1 MTAPFQLFDALD
13 PATEAALRASIER
26 FGVLVPV
33 VRDQH
38 GNTID
43 GHHRAR
49 IAGEMG
55 VQFRVDVVAVADEDE
70 ARDIAR
76 TLNADRRQLDPEHR
90 KQVVAVLAT
99 QVDERG
105 IGVHTPEAIA
115 GALGVDRKTVRNDLA
130 ELGTDPKLPTHR
142 RGLDGKVRSSRRP
155 PVVAAKNEREA
166 ERAQV
171 ALGDL
176 GDAAPSRV
184 LDVKRAE
191 RIAREHAAEQRR
203 AEPVEPVTVE
213 HGIDIRHGDFRDAL
227 ADIEHGTVDAII
239 TDPPYIR
246 EMFAYGE
253 GLYALGAMAA
263 DILKPT
269 GVLAV
274 MFGTGTI
281 PEAVAAL
288 SQSMS
293 FHWCCAWLTPG
304 PRARMHHAKV
314 GTGWKPIYLY
324 TRPDGDPGRWL
335 LDDVITSARD
345 DKDHHHWGQD
355 VAGFTTLVERLTEP
369 GALVI
374 DPFLGGGTTAV
385 ACQDTG
391 RRFIGCDIDAAAVTT
406 ARERTA

>member
-1 MTAPFQLFDALD
+1 MTTPFQLFDALD

-90 KQVVAVLAT
+90 REVAGDLVSQGHSTTA
-99 QVDERG
+99 V
-105 IGVHTPEAIA
+105 AK
-115 GALGVDRKTVRNDLA
+115 ALGVSQSTVDRDVQQLTRA
-130 ELGTDPKLPTHR
+130 GKLQRPERT
-142 RGLDGKVRSSRRP
+142 RGVDGKVRRP

-227 ADIEHGTVDAII
+227 ADIEPGTVDAII